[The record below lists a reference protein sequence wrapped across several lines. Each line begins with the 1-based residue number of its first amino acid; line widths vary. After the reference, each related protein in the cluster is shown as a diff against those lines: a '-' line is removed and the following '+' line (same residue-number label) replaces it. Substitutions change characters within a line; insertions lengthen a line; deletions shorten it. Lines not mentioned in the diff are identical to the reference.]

1 MRWCFASV
9 AAVALQQPRASL
21 RQPPAPA
28 HERLTLTADGVVYD
42 VTDFDHPG
50 GRELLLAHAGEDV
63 THLVAS
69 NHRRPANAL
78 RAARVKRHG
87 AGGSYF
93 DRGADL
99 YDALKRE
106 VRAAVGDPPA
116 TIAAAALW
124 PYAAR
129 VACVVAC
136 QRGCAPAF
144 FATLYG
150 LLLGRSVW
158 TVTHEYVH
166 APARWPR
173 WVRVLHALDFANV
186 GAIWLAEHHRHHA
199 ATNRDGDPDR
209 RWFEPVVPGF
219 DALAA
224 DRRRGGLGVLLRA
237 CFVYPLLPLFMV
249 ARVATFLLR
258 GDGADAAAPRTR
270 AARRAL
276 AIGGALALPRFAL
289 DALLLH
295 PFYPLTFLAA
305 TSYLALTF
313 VATHTA
319 DEANYAQ
326 TKAPTTQDEWLVDQ
340 IASTN
345 DVRADGPVY
354 TWLTG
359 GINCHSAHHVF
370 PNLPGAKLGAATE
383 VLRRFSARHGLP
395 YRNFSPAGLWGS
407 HASFLLGRRAPEE
420 RRCPVTS

>member
-21 RQPPAPA
+21 RQPPATA

-42 VTDFDHPG
+42 VTDFEHPG

-116 TIAAAALW
+116 TVAAAALW

-129 VACVVAC
+129 VAC
-136 QRGCAPAF
+136 
-144 FATLYG
+144 
-150 LLLGRSVW
+150 VW

-219 DALAA
+219 DSLAA
-224 DRRRGGLGVLLRA
+224 DRRRGGLGVLLKA
-237 CFVYPLLPLFMV
+237 
-249 ARVATFLLR
+249 
-258 GDGADAAAPRTR
+258 GG
-270 AARRAL
+270 RRDRR
-276 AIGGALALPRFAL
+276 ALALPRFAL

-359 GINCHSAHHVF
+359 GINCHSAHHLF

-420 RRCPVTS
+420 RRCPVAS

>member
-21 RQPPAPA
+21 RQPPATA

-42 VTDFDHPG
+42 VTDFEHPG

-116 TIAAAALW
+116 TVAAAALW

-136 QRGCAPAF
+136 QRGCAPVF
-144 FATLYG
+144 FAILYG

-219 DALAA
+219 DSLAA
-224 DRRRGGLGVLLRA
+224 DRRRGGLGVLLKA
-237 CFVYPLLPLFMV
+237 CVVYPLLPLFMV
-249 ARVATFLLR
+249 ARVPAR
-258 GDGADAAAPRTR
+258 GDGDDAAAPRTR

-276 AIGGALALPRFAL
+276 AIGARAR
-289 DALLLH
+289 
-295 PFYPLTFLAA
+295 AA
-305 TSYLALTF
+305 A
-313 VATHTA
+313 
-319 DEANYAQ
+319 
-326 TKAPTTQDEWLVDQ
+326 APTTQDEWLVDQ

-359 GINCHSAHHVF
+359 GINCHSAHHLF

-420 RRCPVTS
+420 RRCPVAS

>member
-21 RQPPAPA
+21 RQPPATA

-42 VTDFDHPG
+42 VTDFEHPG

-78 RAARVKRHG
+78 RRCEAPRAPGVLLRPRRRPLRR
-87 AGGSYF
+87 AQ
-93 DRGADL
+93 
-99 YDALKRE
+99 RE

-116 TIAAAALW
+116 TVAAAALW

-136 QRGCAPAF
+136 QRGCAPVF
-144 FATLYG
+144 FAILYG

-219 DALAA
+219 DSLAA
-224 DRRRGGLGVLLRA
+224 DRRRGGLGVLLKA
-237 CFVYPLLPLFMV
+237 CVVYPLLPLFMV
-249 ARVATFLLR
+249 AVAAFLLR
-258 GDGADAAAPRTR
+258 ATATTPPRRGPAPRGARSRSAARCAAA
-270 AARRAL
+270 
-276 AIGGALALPRFAL
+276 
-289 DALLLH
+289 
-295 PFYPLTFLAA
+295 
-305 TSYLALTF
+305 
-313 VATHTA
+313 
-319 DEANYAQ
+319 
-326 TKAPTTQDEWLVDQ
+326 APTTQDEWLVDQ

-345 DVRADGPVY
+345 DVRADGPVD

-359 GINCHSAHHVF
+359 GINCHSAHHLF

-420 RRCPVTS
+420 RRCPVAS